1 MNTETII
8 RLLNNAGFHG
18 VYADD
23 VYVYMEDPSCVLRS
37 FETFAEYAWIIITVF
52 TGLMLTG
59 WAISMIRG
67 AKNDIFNNF
76 KNLILLFGT
85 LSVLGLI
92 INLLYGKDIF
102 AQGCKTISA
111 PISELNE
118 LLDARNK
125 RLGTDGEL
133 YERLDVYDTGPVYE

>member
-8 RLLNNAGFHG
+8 RILNNSGFYG

-23 VYVYMEDPSCVLRS
+23 VYIYMEDPSCILRS
-37 FETFAEYAWIIITVF
+37 FETFAEYAWVIISVF

-67 AKNDIFNNF
+67 AKNDIFNNL

-85 LSVLGLI
+85 LSALGLI
-92 INLLYGKDIF
+92 INLLYGNDIF
-102 AQGCKTISA
+102 AQGCKTIRA

-118 LLDARNK
+118 LLETRNN
-125 RLGTDGEL
+125 RFGTDEL
-133 YERLDVYDTGPVYE
+133 YERLDVYDTGPINP

>member
-8 RLLNNAGFHG
+8 RILNNSGFYG

-23 VYVYMEDPSCVLRS
+23 VYIYMEDPSCILRS
-37 FETFAEYAWIIITVF
+37 FETFAEYAWVIISVF

-67 AKNDIFNNF
+67 AKNDIFNNL

-85 LSVLGLI
+85 LSAIGLI
-92 INLLYGKDIF
+92 INLLYGNDIF
-102 AQGCKTISA
+102 AQGCKTIRA

-118 LLDARNK
+118 LLETRNN
-125 RLGTDGEL
+125 RLGTDEL
-133 YERLDVYDTGPVYE
+133 YERLDVYDTGPINP

>member
-8 RLLNNAGFHG
+8 RILNNSGFYG

-23 VYVYMEDPSCVLRS
+23 VYIYMEDPSCVLRS
-37 FETFAEYAWIIITVF
+37 FETFAEYAWVIISVF

-67 AKNDIFNNF
+67 AKNDIFNNL

-85 LSVLGLI
+85 LSALGLI
-92 INLLYGKDIF
+92 INLLYGGDIF
-102 AQGCKTISA
+102 AQGCKTIRA

-118 LLDARNK
+118 LLETRNN
-125 RLGTDGEL
+125 RLGTDEL
-133 YERLDVYDTGPVYE
+133 YERLDVYDTGPINP

>member
-8 RLLNNAGFHG
+8 RILNNSGFYG

-23 VYVYMEDPSCVLRS
+23 VYIYMEDPSCILRS
-37 FETFAEYAWIIITVF
+37 FETFAEYAWVIISVF

-67 AKNDIFNNF
+67 AKNDIFNNL

-85 LSVLGLI
+85 LSALGLI
-92 INLLYGKDIF
+92 INLLYGNDIF
-102 AQGCKTISA
+102 AQGCKTIRA

-118 LLDARNK
+118 LLETRNN
-125 RLGTDGEL
+125 RLGTDEL
-133 YERLDVYDTGPVYE
+133 YERLDVYDTGPINP